1 MLKRSSK
8 ETPKKKHKKLK
19 IILGVIGTLIIIL
32 GSLAFYFQSK
42 INKVS
47 TPKTK
52 YKTTLRKTVPKA
64 TDPIGVLLIG
74 TDDSASRGDEGG
86 RSDTLIYATVNPKT
100 NKTHLYSISRD
111 IYSWVDDN
119 NYQKINAA
127 YSIGK
132 EQQCARAVEKLLD
145 SPVDYY
151 VSVNMDAL
159 VQIVDSLGGID
170 VENKFDFTISI
181 ADTEPEYQESIG
193 VGKQH
198 INGRQALVY
207 ARMRYQDPEGDVGRQ
222 KRQQEVIRQITK
234 KLKSPK
240 TLMKADE
247 LLNIVSNNIKTN
259 APRDKI
265 VKLFKSYV
273 KALSNIQS
281 TNIVGR
287 GEMIE
292 EGYYMVVGKYHM
304 LETQNNI
311 KKELGLRTKTK
322 LSWIDD
328 ENMLYVDDT
337 VLPLDTGTHYDF
349 NGFYTLYPK
358 PKKEDKKVA
367 SAPQQQSQQPKVEK
381 RVETPKVEQK
391 VEAKA
396 PEAPKAEAPKVE
408 TPQPAPKI
416 ETPPP
421 SSSQPQPTTPSSSQP
436 QPTTPSS
443 SQPLKQEEPKPTTPS
458 SSQAEP
464 PSEEETTVE

>member
-42 INKVS
+42 LNKVS

-170 VENKFDFTISI
+170 VENKFDFPISI
-181 ADTEPEYQESIG
+181 ADTEPEYQETID

-207 ARMRYQDPEGDVGRQ
+207 ARMRHQDPEGDVGRQ

-273 KALSNIQS
+273 KALSDIQS
-281 TNIVGR
+281 TNIIGR
-287 GEMIE
+287 GELIE
-292 EGYYMVVGKYHM
+292 EGYYMILGKYHM

-328 ENMLYVDDT
+328 DEMLYVDDT
-337 VLPLDTGTHYDF
+337 VLPLDTGTYYDF
-349 NGFYTLYPK
+349 NGFHTLYPK

-367 SAPQQQSQQPKVEK
+367 SAPQQSQQPKVETK
-381 RVETPKVEQK
+381 PSAPKAEQK
-391 VEAKA
+391 VETPKA
-396 PEAPKAEAPKVE
+396 PEAPKTETPKVE
-408 TPQPAPKI
+408 TPQPAPEI
-416 ETPPP
+416 E
-421 SSSQPQPTTPSSSQP
+421 TPSSSLQP
-436 QPTTPSS
+436 PQ
-443 SQPLKQEEPKPTTPS
+443 QEEHKPTTPS
-458 SSQAEP
+458 SQPPQQEEHKPSTPSSSQTEP
-464 PSEEETTVE
+464 PSEEKTTVE

>member
-42 INKVS
+42 LNKVS

-170 VENKFDFTISI
+170 VENKFDFPISI
-181 ADTEPEYQESIG
+181 TDTEPEYQETID

-207 ARMRYQDPEGDVGRQ
+207 ARMRHQDPEGDVGRQ

-265 VKLFKSYV
+265 VNLFKSYV
-273 KALSNIQS
+273 KALSDIQS

-292 EGYYMVVGKYHM
+292 EGYYMIVGKYYM

-328 ENMLYVDDT
+328 EDMLYVDDT

-349 NGFYTLYPK
+349 NGFHTLYPK
-358 PKKEDKKVA
+358 PKKEDKNTI
-367 SAPQQQSQQPKVEK
+367 STQQTQQQQPKVETK
-381 RVETPKVEQK
+381 PSTPKVEQK

-396 PEAPKAEAPKVE
+396 PEAPKSEAPKSEAPKVE
-408 TPQPAPKI
+408 TPQPAPKV
-416 ETPPP
+416 ETPP
-421 SSSQPQPTTPSSSQP
+421 SSSQPQPTPPSSSQP
-436 QPTTPSS
+436 QQPEKPKPTIPSS
-443 SQPLKQEEPKPTTPS
+443 SQTET
-458 SSQAEP
+458 
-464 PSEEETTVE
+464 PSEEELIVE